1 MNVQSN
7 FKSQCTY
14 CILAF
19 FMELNQ
25 NVLNEFI
32 FKLKKVLY
40 KGIVQELK
48 LEYCTD
54 ADGRYIYLVL
64 INIKKSKRNAGYGS
78 LIMSDLTQFANNHNV
93 RIKLW
98 ATNIYGSDLNRLY
111 GFYEKHGFV
120 LIKTENDG
128 NMIYY
133 PTIR

>member
-1 MNVQSN
+1 
-7 FKSQCTY
+7 
-14 CILAF
+14 
-19 FMELNQ
+19 MELNQ

-48 LEYCTD
+48 LTYCTD
-54 ADGRYIYLVL
+54 DIGDYINLDFIL
-64 INIKKSKRNAGYGS
+64 IKKALRKKGWGS
-78 LIMSDLTQFANNHNV
+78 LIMSEIVRFANNHNV